1 MLASYFWNK
10 TLVSELCE
18 ILFKIFNESFK
29 SFSSSSSDGNN
40 VSFEINSNK
49 TGMKPDDSF
58 KNRKKN

>member
-1 MLASYFWNK
+1 M
-10 TLVSELCE
+10 
-18 ILFKIFNESFK
+18 FNESFK